1 MNFSAAFFSSWTRV
15 SMPGSLRVCT
25 LTLILMGL
33 LGSVTQAQAIQWK
46 WLDAQGKVQYSDR
59 PPPNDVPDKNILKRP
74 PGRSGTSS
82 ATKVATA
89 PSAPSSAPLKEIAST
104 DPELEKKRRE
114 KEAAE
119 QAKQKA
125 EEEKRAQARA
135 ENCQKARKY
144 DRALEQG
151 YRVSRT
157 NDKGEREFLDEQA
170 LAAEKANARRV
181 ISSDC
186 R

>member
-1 MNFSAAFFSSWTRV
+1 MADKGSS
-15 SMPGSLRVCT
+15 
-25 LTLILMGL
+25 
-33 LGSVTQAQAIQWK
+33 
-46 WLDAQGKVQYSDR
+46 
-59 PPPNDVPDKNILKRP
+59 
-74 PGRSGTSS
+74 
-82 ATKVATA
+82 
-89 PSAPSSAPLKEIAST
+89 

-119 QAKQKA
+119 EAKQKA
-125 EEEKRAQARA
+125 EETKRAQARA

-151 YRVSRT
+151 YRVTRV
-157 NDKGEREFLDEQA
+157 NEKGEKEYLDETA

-181 ISSDC
+181 ITSDC